1 MSLSEIDSLLHE
13 ERIIAP
19 RDAFRNA
26 ALLQSL
32 QDYEQ
37 MYRESISEPEKFW
50 ARQARENL
58 FWFKDFGSSVF
69 RGDFRS
75 IGEREGPFVEYFSSG
90 IINASYNCLDRHL
103 DTWRANKAAIIWQGE
118 REEEKR
124 TLTYMQ
130 LYLEVCR
137 FANVLRKHGVKAGDA
152 VTVFLPMIPEL
163 VIAVLA
169 CARLG
174 AVHSVVFSAFS
185 FEALRNRIMDCSSRV
200 VVTADVGFHGG
211 KTIQLKEKVDKA
223 LVGCEQV
230 RRVIVF
236 NRGNQNVDMKS
247 GRDCWWHVESSQD
260 DIGDKCE
267 AEPLPSEH
275 PLFVLYTSGSTGK
288 PKGVMHTTAGYLLY
302 AHVSFKYI
310 FDYDDKDVFWCTADV
325 GWVTGHSY
333 LIYGP
338 LSNGATCMMFEGVP
352 TYPAP
357 DRFWKII
364 AQNRVSVFYTAPTA
378 LRALMRL
385 GDELPKRHDLSSLR
399 LLGSVGEPINPEAWM
414 WYYRVIG
421 NERCPIVDTWWQTE
435 TGGIMISTLPGA
447 MSMKPG
453 SAGKPF
459 FGVAARVV
467 GEDGAVVTANHGG
480 SLVIESPWPGMIRG
494 VYGDATNKLIKEVY
508 FSKFPGKYFTADG
521 CRVDEDGYYWLLGR
535 IDDVLNVSAHRIATA
550 EVESALVSHK
560 AVSEAAVVG
569 YPHETKGQGICCFV
583 TLKSSVQP
591 TEEVRKE
598 LIQQVRSEIGP
609 IATPDRMYFAD
620 ALPKTRSGKIMR
632 RILKKIAAGE
642 IDKIGDTTTLA
653 DPSVVD
659 NLVAA
664 VAKS

>member
-1 MSLSEIDSLLHE
+1 MSSSEIDSLLHE

-19 RDAFRNA
+19 SDAFRKA

-69 RGDFRS
+69 RGDFSS
-75 IGEREGPFVEYFSSG
+75 IGEREGLFVEYFSSG
-90 IINASYNCLDRHL
+90 VINASYNCLDRHL

-137 FANVLRKHGVKAGDA
+137 FANVLRKHGVKRGDA
-152 VTVFLPMIPEL
+152 VTLFLPMIPEL

-223 LVGCEQV
+223 LLGCEQV

-550 EVESALVSHK
+550 EVESALVSHR